1 MTMKRLISLRRR
13 EEQEAFAYTG
23 VANVEKLGS
32 EDGVTEVWHILVSHA
47 GYTFAASDFLGAP
60 VGSTFKNIDATLMEY
75 KIKDAAGT
83 WRAVTVT

>member
-13 EEQEAFAYTG
+13 EEQELFAYTG
-23 VANVEKLGS
+23 EAFVEKLGS
-32 EDGVTEVWHILVSHA
+32 EDGVTEFFNIIVNHA
-47 GYTFAASDFLGAP
+47 GYTFDANDFLGAP